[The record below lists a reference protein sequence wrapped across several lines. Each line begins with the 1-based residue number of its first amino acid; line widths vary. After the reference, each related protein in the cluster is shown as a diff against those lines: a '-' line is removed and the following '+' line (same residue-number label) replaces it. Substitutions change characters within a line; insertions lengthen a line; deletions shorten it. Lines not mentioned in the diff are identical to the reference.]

1 MALAVRSPMAQRPD
15 GSALPLAD
23 RGHRVEEQL
32 AGRAAGVHA
41 LVEGDEGDLRAQEC
55 GGQLA
60 EVADAPGQAVELRDH
75 EGIPPA
81 PPLGQLGEQAL

>member
-1 MALAVRSPMAQRPD
+1 MALAVRSPMARRSHWLIEATALRNSSPA
-15 GSALPLAD
+15 ALP
-23 RGHRVEEQL
+23 V
-32 AGRAAGVHA
+32 
-41 LVEGDEGDLRAQEC
+41 LVEGDEGDLRAPEC
-55 GGQLA
+55 GGELA